1 MHEMP
6 GQAHMK
12 KWKCKGMNRFFAAIT
27 PELIVYAAILIVTLI
42 GFIKCILPVARTT
55 RGLNVAV
62 KKLEESTGTETTALW
77 HDEAFVGKR
86 LEATWQKFLMTEEE
100 MEKRGLTCPV
110 EDYINTRT
118 VTKIPGNASL
128 SELIPSLLTSLGI
141 LGTFIGLT
149 RGLTGLDMTDANTL
163 MNGIPI
169 LLDGMKAA
177 FGTSVLGISCSLIF
191 SMLNRALQ
199 GNSYRAIDSFIEVFT
214 KKTGHKALDPDY
226 QMVVQSNDRNKMLGS
241 VTTGLEETVTG
252 TVRGIMTETLNP
264 LTEALEK
271 HIQSAKAVETITEDT
286 ARLQKMTE
294 EICNN
299 YQSFLEQLKGSQIKN
314 EEVTEGMMQTLNVLV
329 NNVDAQNSMMQTLN
343 DSQQDLIRAIRENQK
358 STSQNMERMVSAQIT
373 ATNDLAEAGETIR
386 DAGDKLAASYDKFVS
401 VTAMNLN
408 GSLKTFTDSLMAMN
422 AVINQKTAEIE
433 VERINTADQL
443 KEIKHLLT
451 RLVQQTGSSSEQNKN
466 SPATKAGRKED
477 RKETA

>member
-1 MHEMP
+1 
-6 GQAHMK
+6 
-12 KWKCKGMNRFFAAIT
+12 MNHFFAALT
-27 PELIVYAAILIVTLI
+27 PDHIVYAAIIIVTLI
-42 GFIKCILPVARTT
+42 GFLKCIFPVARTT
-55 RGLNVAV
+55 RGLNMAA
-62 KKLEESTGTETTALW
+62 KKLEESTGKEISSLW
-77 HDEAFVGKR
+77 HDEAFVGRR
-86 LEATWQKFLMTEEE
+86 LKATWQKFLMTEDE
-100 MEKRGLTCPV
+100 MEKRGLACPV

-177 FGTSVLGISCSLIF
+177 FGTSVMGISCSLVF

-199 GNSYRAIDSFIEVFT
+199 GNSYRAIDNFIEVFT
-214 KKTGHKALDPDY
+214 NKSGHKALDADY
-226 QMVVQSNDRNKMLGS
+226 QMVVQSNDRNKMLNS

-252 TVRGIMTETLNP
+252 TVRGIMTETMDP

-271 HIQSAKAVETITEDT
+271 HIQSAKAIETITEDT

-299 YQSFLEQLKGSQIKN
+299 YQNFLDQLRDSQTKN
-314 EEVTEGMMQTLNVLV
+314 NEFSEASMKTLHVLV
-329 NNVDAQNSMMQTLN
+329 NNMDAQNSMMQALST
-343 DSQQDLIRAIRENQK
+343 SQQDLIRAIKENQE
-358 STSQNMERMVSAQIT
+358 SGIQNTQRMVAAQIT

-386 DAGDKLAASYDKFVS
+386 DAGDTLAASYEKFVS
-401 VTAMNLN
+401 ATAANLN
-408 GSLKTFTDSLMAMN
+408 GSLKTFSDSMMAMN
-422 AVINQKTAEIE
+422 AMMNQKMAEGE

-443 KEIKHLLT
+443 KEIKQLLT
-451 RLVQQTGSSSEQNKN
+451 RLVQQTGSSSGQDNH
-466 SPATKAGRKED
+466 SPAAKTGKEED
-477 RKETA
+477 RKENAEA

>member
-1 MHEMP
+1 
-6 GQAHMK
+6 
-12 KWKCKGMNRFFAAIT
+12 MNHFFAALT
-27 PELIVYAAILIVTLI
+27 PDRVVYAAIILVTLI
-42 GFIKCILPVARTT
+42 GVLKCILPVTRTT
-55 RGLNVAV
+55 RGLNKAA
-62 KKLEESTGTETTALW
+62 KKLEESTDKETTALW
-77 HDEAFVGKR
+77 HDEAFVGRR
-86 LEATWQKFLMTEEE
+86 LKATWQKFLMTEDE
-100 MEKRGLTCPV
+100 MEKRGLACPV

-177 FGTSVLGISCSLIF
+177 FGTSVMGISCSLVF

-199 GNSYRAIDSFIEVFT
+199 GNSYRAIDNFIEVFT
-214 KKTGHKALDPDY
+214 KKSGHKALDADY
-226 QMVVQSNDRNKMLGS
+226 QMVVQSNDRNKMLNS
-241 VTTGLEETVTG
+241 VTDGLEETITG
-252 TVRGIMTETLNP
+252 TVRGIMMETMEP

-271 HIQSAKAVETITEDT
+271 HIQSAKAIETITGDT

-299 YQSFLEQLKGSQIKN
+299 YQLLFNQLRDSQTKN
-314 EEVTEGMMQTLNVLV
+314 VEFTEASMKTLQALV
-329 NNVDAQNSMMQTLN
+329 NNIDAQDSMMQALSN
-343 DSQQDLIRAIRENQK
+343 SQQDLIRAIKENQE
-358 STSQNMERMVSAQIT
+358 SLVQNTQRMAAAQIT
-373 ATNDLAEAGETIR
+373 ATGDLADAGETIR
-386 DAGDKLAASYDKFVS
+386 DAGDKLAVSYEKFVS
-401 VTAMNLN
+401 ETAKNLN
-408 GSLKTFTDSLMAMN
+408 GSLKTFSDSMMTMN
-422 AVINQKTAEIE
+422 AMINQKMAESE

-443 KEIKHLLT
+443 NEIKHLLT
-451 RLVQQTGSSSEQNKN
+451 RLVQQMGSSSGQSKH
-466 SPATKAGRKED
+466 SSGKKACQEED